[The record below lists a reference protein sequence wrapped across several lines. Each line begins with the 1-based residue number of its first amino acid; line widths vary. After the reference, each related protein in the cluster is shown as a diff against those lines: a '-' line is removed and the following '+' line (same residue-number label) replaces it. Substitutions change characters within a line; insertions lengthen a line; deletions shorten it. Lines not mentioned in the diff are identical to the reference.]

1 MKEYNVHLYFEG
13 SYCADILAE
22 SEDEALEI
30 AKSNVLGMNDTDFI
44 NAIEPQYTGYDVY

>member
-30 AKSNVLGMNDTDFI
+30 AKSNVLEMDDTDFI

>member
-13 SYCADILAE
+13 SYSANIFAE

-30 AKSNVLGMNDTDFI
+30 AKAKVMQMNDTDFI
-44 NAIEPQYTGYDVY
+44 NATLPQYTGYDVY